1 MTDAPRVTVRV
12 EQILAVANG
21 EAARLHHEYIGTEHI
36 LLALSSDPQGV
47 AVAALKNLGVDLN
60 EVRACVERTVK
71 RGPPGAPPLATRP
84 FTSRTKRALDLA
96 ASAAREMGHSY
107 LGTEHLL
114 LGLLDEAK
122 NIAAQV
128 IWSLGVRPDQA
139 RAEIARLLGTPAK

>member
-1 MTDAPRVTVRV
+1 MTDKPRVTMRV
-12 EQILAVANG
+12 EQILAAANG

-36 LLALSSDPQGV
+36 LLALSSDHQGV
-47 AVAALKNLGVDLN
+47 AAAALKNLGVDLN
-60 EVRACVERTVK
+60 DVRACVESSVK
-71 RGPPGAPPLATRP
+71 PGPPDAPPLATRP
-84 FTSRTKRALDLA
+84 LTSRTQRALELA
-96 ASAAREMGHSY
+96 ASAAREMGHSCVS
-107 LGTEHLL
+107 TEHLL